1 MKRLVW
7 FTIVILATL
16 SSLFLL
22 WQVRTAIL
30 LFLLAL
36 TITAALRPPVDR
48 LTSRGFSAGL
58 ASFLIYA
65 VVVGA
70 LLGLL
75 LLFGGRLFNDV
86 QQLLADATE
95 HYQQIQA
102 EWSQGT
108 PFQQV
113 IVQQLTPLSDLSQA
127 IAGEQGMAFMQTL
140 LGITLSSLDL
150 LGQVIIIL
158 VLSIYWSSDQERF
171 KRLWLSLFPAET
183 RARMRASWQAIEDG
197 VGAYVRSEFVQSSL
211 ALLLLALGYSVLG
224 LKYPILLALTGAI
237 GWLLPWVGVLLAVIP
252 AFLVGLLLSPGL
264 ALGAVAYSLAILSFL
279 ELVVEPRFFNRRR
292 FSSLLVVIVMLVL
305 VDEYGLIGLLL
316 APPLAGV
323 LQIVANQVIRSAS
336 SAATPPPINQL
347 EVLQTRLTSFQ
358 DRLAQRAE
366 APSPELLNITAR
378 LTHLVERARQEEAL
392 RKRVAGEAVE
402 FDQTQPGNVAPT
414 LMA

>member
-1 MKRLVW
+1 
-7 FTIVILATL
+7 
-16 SSLFLL
+16 
-22 WQVRTAIL
+22 
-30 LFLLAL
+30 
-36 TITAALRPPVDR
+36 
-48 LTSRGFSAGL
+48 
-58 ASFLIYA
+58 
-65 VVVGA
+65 VVGA

-252 AFLVGLLLSPGL
+252 ACLVGLLLSPGL
-264 ALGAVAYSLAILSFL
+264 ALGAVAYSLTS
-279 ELVVEPRFFNRRR
+279 VRVKR
-292 FSSLLVVIVMLVL
+292 
-305 VDEYGLIGLLL
+305 
-316 APPLAGV
+316 
-323 LQIVANQVIRSAS
+323 AS
-336 SAATPPPINQL
+336 SAVRRRDATMVFSADDN
-347 EVLQTRLTSFQ
+347 
-358 DRLAQRAE
+358 
-366 APSPELLNITAR
+366 
-378 LTHLVERARQEEAL
+378 RQS
-392 RKRVAGEAVE
+392 
-402 FDQTQPGNVAPT
+402 DHTPG
-414 LMA
+414 